1 MFRTLSFA
9 LLLTGAAWAA
19 PAADVYRFVDA
30 QGGIHYTDT
39 WVPGSTVI
47 KVEHRPTSGGS
58 APATARTAQGQQA
71 IASGDRARADL
82 AKQADER
89 AVHTDVAQAHEEDCT
104 KAKESYDKAVKS
116 RRIIKTDKEGQREYL
131 SETDADAYRLQLR
144 QDVQAACGANS
155 K

>member
-9 LLLTGAAWAA
+9 LLLTGAALAA
-19 PAADVYRFVDA
+19 AAADVYRFVDA

-47 KVEHRPTSGGS
+47 KVEHRSTSGGS

-89 AVHTDVAQAHEEDCT
+89 TVHTDVAQARDEDCT
-104 KAKESYDKAVKS
+104 KAKESYDKAVRS

-144 QDVQAACGANS
+144 QDVQAACGTNT